1 MKKMNFTITFRYKI
15 PIFTIKSSNIKTKT
29 ISVSA
34 TSSLK
39 YGFSTVSFLPIFGSQ
54 WLGES
59 EQTFR
64 YNGCLTVMNGIRDG
78 QQLAKMKTGFSDFVG
93 PEITFCISDLEAYAL
108 IIFSFLYPN
117 LSNKLAHLLKNS
129 VDVNVNRKNAKKH

>member
-1 MKKMNFTITFRYKI
+1 MD
-15 PIFTIKSSNIKTKT
+15 
-29 ISVSA
+29 
-34 TSSLK
+34 
-39 YGFSTVSFLPIFGSQ
+39 IFGSQ

-93 PEITFCISDLEAYAL
+93 PEITFCITDLEAYPL
-108 IIFSFLYPN
+108 IIFSFLYPHW
-117 LSNKLAHLLKNS
+117 SNKLAHKLKNS
-129 VDVNVNRKNAKKH
+129 ADVNVNRKNAKKH

>member
-39 YGFSTVSFLPIFGSQ
+39 YGFSTVSFLTIFGSQ

-93 PEITFCISDLEAYAL
+93 PENTFCISDLEAYPL
-108 IIFSFLYPN
+108 IIFIFLAPP
-117 LSNKLAHLLKNS
+117 S
-129 VDVNVNRKNAKKH
+129 VKQIGLITQKFC